1 MADLFTLD
9 ELEDALQQGPLVEA
23 SATIARRVAYGW
35 LRSATKLTDWPDP
48 VPDDLFA
55 WGVELAGLFYNNPE
69 GLASDTTG
77 GTAATWD
84 RTRRSAILDDARA
97 AYGGSTAGGVPLYS
111 FPEPDWSWSAQSYP
125 TC

>member
-1 MADLFTLD
+1 MADLFALTD
-9 ELEDALQQGPLVEA
+9 LENALQQGTLNTD
-23 SATIARRVAYGW
+23 SATVARRVASGW

-77 GTAATWD
+77 GSASTWD
-84 RTRRSAILDDARA
+84 RARRRQILDDARA
-97 AYGGSTAGGVPLYS
+97 AYGSATTGGVPLYS
-111 FPEPDWSWSAQSYP
+111 FPEPDWSWTAQSP